1 MSYLSYKEILLEI
14 LKAIDYKDDKDA
26 FVQEFTDLVQ
36 IQAIEKLITALPQ
49 DQQEDLKSEL
59 AANKDYSEK
68 VSEILRGRF
77 PAEQMQKS
85 LEETMQK
92 SVTEWMQAVNPT
104 LNDVQ
109 RQKLLD
115 LSQELNPTP
124 PPAPAV

>member
-1 MSYLSYKEILLEI
+1 MNKDILLKI
-14 LKAIDYKDDKDA
+14 LGAIDYADDKDA
-26 FVQEFTDLVQ
+26 FVKEFTEVVN
-36 IQAIEKLITALPQ
+36 IQALESLISALPQ
-49 DQQEDLKSEL
+49 DQQDTLKNEL
-59 AANKDYSEK
+59 TANKDYSEK

-124 PPAPAV
+124 PPAPAA